1 MTGLSIVMTAGI
13 PCGLCE
19 GNTVVR
25 PMPESITDAL
35 EIGSSIVRVCE
46 HCLTVEPS
54 PGTQITRNWEPAD
67 VSEALPKDPEAA
79 VATAVLLTLLSSLA
93 LNREEIQSVV
103 EYLETEQGVD
113 PLLAL
118 DRISTV
124 PEFDPPIDPKR
135 RRAQLAQL
143 LNR

>member
-1 MTGLSIVMTAGI
+1 
-13 PCGLCE
+13 
-19 GNTVVR
+19 
-25 PMPESITDAL
+25 MPEPILDVL
-35 EIGSSIVRVCE
+35 EAETSIVRVCE
-46 HCLTVEPS
+46 HCLTVEPAPATPVTREWS
-54 PGTQITRNWEPAD
+54 PTD
-67 VSEALPKDPEAA
+67 VNDALPKDPDAA

-124 PEFDPPIDPKR
+124 PGLHLPIDPQR

-143 LNR
+143 LDR